1 MVLIYLVANQHRLAT
16 IHERSTRFDVS
27 RSHMMK
33 VVNQLIRHGYVEG
46 LRGKGDGLPLEG
58 SLNEIGVDNVVRHM
72 EHDLSLV
79 ETYRVRSCI

>member
-33 VVNQLIRHGYVEG
+33 VVNQLIRHGYV
-46 LRGKGDGLPLEG
+46 GKGDGLPLEG

-72 EHDLSLV
+72 GHDLSLV